1 MNLCFKYPI
10 IYWNCACLQIN
21 SGGIGSGTDYDKL
34 AAAMGKMIK
43 AGIQI
48 SLPNINTSQLEFKPD
63 AKNNT
68 ILYGLKGITNIGDN
82 IIFKIIENRPYI
94 SPKDFIQKINPTK
107 TVMINLIKSGAFDDM
122 IERKIL
128 MGWYIWEICDRK
140 KELNLRNLQM
150 LLQNNLLPNTEEFKQ
165 QSKIFYFNKFLKAN
179 YKINNKYNDCYC
191 LNEKAINFLIE
202 NNFENLIYQRQEE
215 FLLNIKEWD
224 KIYQQKMDL
233 FRKYIKENQQ
243 ELLKEVNNKAFLEEW
258 KKYAQG
264 NYSKWELDSVCF
276 YFHEHELA
284 NINFDKYGL
293 SKFDQLPEEP
303 EINNTFYRGGK
314 LIKMYKLSKIC
325 GTCIAKK
332 KDKGLVTLLTP
343 QGVVVIKFPKEYF
356 SIFDKQVSA
365 IQPDGSKKIV
375 ERSWFNRGNMIIV
388 QGYRNGDNFI
398 PKKYASSGG
407 HQLYKIDKID
417 ELGNII
423 LRVER
428 AQGEIKEDDL

>member
-1 MNLCFKYPI
+1 MKKIGSLFDECEREYYQNIKKNNCSEKLAHYVWDVLLKVQRGYSFNRSHCLAYSLIALQEMNLCFKYPI
-10 IYWNCACLQIN
+10 IYWNCACLQTN

-48 SLPNINTSQLEFKPD
+48 SLPNINTSQLEFKPN

-276 YFHEHELA
+276 YFHE
-284 NINFDKYGL
+284 
-293 SKFDQLPEEP
+293 
-303 EINNTFYRGGK
+303 T
-314 LIKMYKLSKIC
+314 
-325 GTCIAKK
+325 
-332 KDKGLVTLLTP
+332 
-343 QGVVVIKFPKEYF
+343 
-356 SIFDKQVSA
+356 
-365 IQPDGSKKIV
+365 
-375 ERSWFNRGNMIIV
+375 
-388 QGYRNGDNFI
+388 
-398 PKKYASSGG
+398 
-407 HQLYKIDKID
+407 
-417 ELGNII
+417 
-423 LRVER
+423 
-428 AQGEIKEDDL
+428 